1 MLPPK
6 GGRSRRL
13 TGEDSSSL
21 RAAHPGSCITGWEL
35 LSDHSVVLCLSRT
48 TTPGSSIIREEASRD
63 KQPPTSAARQPCTG
77 GVGMRRAA
85 DLTWSMSKKRTKRA
99 RPASAGVPEVALV
112 LRVGKGM
119 GSGLGVSSRVQRGAA
134 EPPPTN
140 TVEAEAADHACHV
153 CGV

>member
-1 MLPPK
+1 M
-6 GGRSRRL
+6 
-13 TGEDSSSL
+13 
-21 RAAHPGSCITGWEL
+21 
-35 LSDHSVVLCLSRT
+35 CLSRT
-48 TTPGSSIIREEASRD
+48 TSSGSGIRRLKPGRD
-63 KQPPTSAARQPCTG
+63 KQPPTSAASQPCAG
-77 GVGMRRAA
+77 GAGMRRAA